1 MGMLLPLASMQFQPL
16 FLYEQTQLKGSTM
29 TGKMGGYNFNDPV
42 DLSLGTEFI
51 SNPTGSHSDKA
62 TIGYVGRFNYIFR

>member
-1 MGMLLPLASMQFQPL
+1 MK
-16 FLYEQTQLKGSTM
+16 QTQLKGSTM

-51 SNPTGSHSDKA
+51 SNPSMVV
-62 TIGYVGRFNYIFR
+62 IGIKLLLVM